1 MNISRRTLPYL
12 THPLRGIGG
21 LLKSNPEDFRVEEI
35 PAYEPCG
42 EGEFVFVKLEKRN
55 LNTNDVLRKLSKH
68 CGVNQKEASAAGLKD
83 RHAITIQTIC
93 LPAAAQEKLESLDDP
108 NITILSSAL
117 HRNKLKTGHLSG
129 NRFEIVLRDVDK
141 SLDTRALELR
151 DLILEKGF
159 PNYYGDQRFGHEGS
173 TLAQGIELLQGK
185 NPLKKAPFSERRYLQ
200 RLSLSSV
207 QSELFNRCLTKRLK
221 DGKLYQVQPGDV
233 MQVVKSGGVFVVEE
247 ALEEEQERF
256 DRRATV
262 ITGPMFGPKMKTP
275 ANQPLWD
282 EETVLAESGLEMSD
296 FRRFKKL
303 TSGTRRPYL
312 IFLQELDIER
322 EGDGLKFTF
331 ELPKGTY
338 ATSLMR
344 EFQRETLEP
353 AK

>member
-1 MNISRRTLPYL
+1 
-12 THPLRGIGG
+12 
-21 LLKSNPEDFRVEEI
+21 
-35 PAYEPCG
+35 
-42 EGEFVFVKLEKRN
+42 
-55 LNTNDVLRKLSKH
+55 
-68 CGVNQKEASAAGLKD
+68 
-83 RHAITIQTIC
+83 
-93 LPAAAQEKLESLDDP
+93 
-108 NITILSSAL
+108 
-117 HRNKLKTGHLSG
+117 
-129 NRFEIVLRDVDK
+129 
-141 SLDTRALELR
+141 
-151 DLILEKGF
+151 
-159 PNYYGDQRFGHEGS
+159 
-173 TLAQGIELLQGK
+173 
-185 NPLKKAPFSERRYLQ
+185 
-200 RLSLSSV
+200 
-207 QSELFNRCLTKRLK
+207 
-221 DGKLYQVQPGDV
+221 